1 MRQPHWI
8 KLLIITEKDSVAGGE
23 SFELS
28 VEKRRKKFYGGSQ
41 SARLAGGEAF
51 ELSVE
56 NHQEKSSTEVR
67 IRSGGE
73 RSPPRTRLF
82 MQFPG
87 IRENNRE
94 NTRFSPE
101 KTYLRSD

>member
-1 MRQPHWI
+1 MA
-8 KLLIITEKDSVAGGE
+8 VADWQ
-23 SFELS
+23 
-28 VEKRRKKFYGGSQ
+28 VRFYGHSWGATTLGPIRWSGW
-41 SARLAGGEAF
+41 AEKAF

-56 NHQEKSSTEVR
+56 NHREKSSTEVR

-73 RSPPRTRLF
+73 RSLPRTRLF